1 MTDQHVTEWLAYL
14 DKKITDL
21 DNRFE
26 AIEETLN
33 DLEVLL
39 RKRRVQTEE

>member
-1 MTDQHVTEWLAYL
+1 MTDQYVTEWLAYL

-33 DLEVLL
+33 DLEVAL
-39 RKRRVQTEE
+39 RKRRERMEE